1 MIAVE
6 NVLRKLITEYEF
18 VIIPGFGALI
28 SHHIPAT
35 YDKSSGLFSPPAKKL
50 AFNEYLKLD
59 DGLLANYISRQ
70 EKWSH
75 TEAVDFVKRFTDQL
89 RSTLEANGQ
98 ATIPGV
104 GEFEKNIEGKLVFEP
119 KTEKYFKDEWY
130 GFEKIKVKH
139 FNKVVAAKAIADQY
153 AVEEEVEVLAGDE
166 DNVRSVNWVRW
177 VAAAVVTGL
186 LCGLSFFM
194 VNSDNR
200 DIQSTLNPF
209 TELFAKTEKVE
220 KAPVKEAE
228 TIVVEPTN
236 VVPEAAVKILTP
248 TTDSA
253 GTAAT
258 TAAPEPIAAAPIVA
272 TTSKFYVVA
281 GAFKGPRQAKV
292 LLEDLKAK
300 GFEEALIIPGDKYS
314 TKVKVATSVYN
325 TEKEAY
331 RASAK
336 LKSVIGQPG
345 WVYKSKKKNL

>member
-6 NVLRKLITEYEF
+6 TVLRKLISEYEF

-35 YDKSSGLFSPPAKKL
+35 YDKGSGLFSPPAKKL

-70 EKWSH
+70 EKWTHS
-75 TEAVDFVKRFTDQL
+75 EAVDYVKNYTDRL
-89 RSTLEANGQ
+89 KLTLESSGQ
-98 ATIPGV
+98 ASVAGI
-104 GEFEKNIEGKLVFEP
+104 GEFGKNVEGKLVFEP

-139 FNKVVAAKAIADQY
+139 FNKAFEPKVASEQY
-153 AVEEEVEVLAGDE
+153 TVDEEVEVLEFGD
-166 DNVRSVNWVRW
+166 DKIRSFNWVRW
-177 VAAAVVTGL
+177 ATAAVITGL

-194 VNSDNR
+194 VNSENR

-209 TELFAKTEKVE
+209 TELFSKPEKPTEAPAEEIKASAETPVPVMTDSVAE
-220 KAPVKEAE
+220 KAVVIDSVRVDIPV
-228 TIVVEPTN
+228 
-236 VVPEAAVKILTP
+236 TP
-248 TTDSA
+248 
-253 GTAAT
+253 
-258 TAAPEPIAAAPIVA
+258 AAPVIKPVA
-272 TTSKFYVVA
+272 RFYVVA
-281 GAFKGPRQAKV
+281 GAFKGPKHAKV

-300 GFEEALIIPGDKYS
+300 GFENAVIIPGDKYS
-314 TKVKVATSVYN
+314 TKVKVATSVFE

-331 RASAK
+331 RASSK

-345 WVYKSKKKNL
+345 WVFKGRKSNI